1 MRLVRLNLLCL
12 AGAGLGALSLFLT
25 WTDSVVSP
33 VAYCTWPDSGII
45 DILFNWCHAEWA
57 LRVACTLFLIG
68 VALAF
73 LTTLG
78 AFFEAAGLWGFF
90 IWYANREE
98 QRVTGEILP
107 ESIGPYVGIASALL
121 VLLALVKPMGS
132 GYGGASV
139 GMRQRL
145 LPVGLSGFD
154 AGPERP

>member
-1 MRLVRLNLLCL
+1 MRLAHLNLLCL
-12 AGAGLGALSLFLT
+12 AGASLGALSLFLT

-33 VAYCTWPDSGII
+33 IAYCTWPDSGVI
-45 DILFNWCHAEWA
+45 DILFNWCDAECA

-68 VALAF
+68 VVLTF

-78 AFFEAAGLWGFF
+78 AFIEMAGLGGFF

-98 QRVTGEILP
+98 QRVTGELLP

-121 VLLALVKPMGS
+121 VLLALAKPMGI
-132 GYGGASV
+132 GYNGASV

-145 LPVGLSGFD
+145 LSVGLSWSE
-154 AGPERP
+154 AAP